1 MIWIPDLSTVLQVFD
16 LLKTLPECNDLL
28 KAVCIN
34 PNGIKGVLDKVEFG
48 LPFQNISFWEKS
60 AILINDIIS
69 FHYFSDGNKRI
80 GFIMLI
86 LFLKKN
92 GYVLTATEDEK
103 VEFTLSIAKGVLQN
117 ENIADWISKHIIS
130 S

>member
-1 MIWIPDLSTVLQVFD
+1 L
-16 LLKTLPECNDLL
+16 
-28 KAVCIN
+28 
-34 PNGIKGVLDKVEFG
+34 
-48 LPFQNISFWEKS
+48 EKS
-60 AILINDIIS
+60 AILIKDIIS

-103 VEFTLSIAKGVLQN
+103 VDFALSIAKGEL
-117 ENIADWISKHIIS
+117 ENINIVDWIGKHTIS